1 MFIVLSGNEVI
12 GWSVGLVCIFFFG
25 IFLGY
30 KVTAKWFSKK
40 VSKQNLISAS
50 QVRELYR
57 QMGRTPT
64 EKQIKQMLSAVN
76 NK

>member
-1 MFIVLSGNEVI
+1 MLFFENDSETI
-12 GWSVGLVCIFFFG
+12 GWSVGLVCVFILG
-25 IFLGY
+25 IVLGH
-30 KVTAKWFSKK
+30 KITAKWFSKK

-50 QVRELYR
+50 QIRELYR

-64 EKQIKQMLSAVN
+64 EKQIKQMLAAVN

>member
-1 MFIVLSGNEVI
+1 M
-12 GWSVGLVCIFFFG
+12 
-25 IFLGY
+25 
-30 KVTAKWFSKK
+30 
-40 VSKQNLISAS
+40 SKQNLISAS